1 MNNILTKI
9 NILRKSNDKN
19 LYHFISEKL
28 TYESNDIKLWIG
40 LAIAISESPFG
51 DEEKGV
57 AFVQKALAIDNNNP
71 IALIILAYI
80 YEYHLGGIDDMLL
93 HQIKNLHTDSNEIN
107 SMLQYVA
114 SWSYRSGQKND
125 SEMEEKLLKASIKLY
140 DKHVWNYEHL
150 AILYLEQKRYLEA
163 NNLIKKALKNIIKIY
178 TDKNLDEYRSA
189 NVNDFLNSIIK
200 GTCITATCVE
210 IIQEKLVPKHIIFF
224 YTIITLFLNGYHF
237 VKKAFLC
244 AINFEK

>member
-1 MNNILTKI
+1 MNDILTKI

-28 TYESNDIKLWIG
+28 TYESNDIELWLG

-51 DEEKGV
+51 DEEKGI
-57 AFVQKALAIDNNNP
+57 AFVQKALAINNNNP
-71 IALIILAYI
+71 IALIVLAYI

-114 SWSYRSGQKND
+114 SWSYRSGKKDD
-125 SEMEEKLLKASIKLY
+125 SEMEEKLLKASIELY
-140 DKHVWNYEHL
+140 DRHVWNYEHL
-150 AILYLEQKRYLEA
+150 AILYLEQKRYLEV
-163 NNLIKKALKNIIKIY
+163 NDLIKKALRNIKKIY

-189 NVNDFLNSIIK
+189 NVDDFLDCIIK

-210 IIQEKLVPKHIIFF
+210 IIREKLVPKHIIFF
-224 YTIITLFLNGYHF
+224 YTIITPFLNVYHF
-237 VKKAFLC
+237 VKKEFLRS
-244 AINFEK
+244 INFKE